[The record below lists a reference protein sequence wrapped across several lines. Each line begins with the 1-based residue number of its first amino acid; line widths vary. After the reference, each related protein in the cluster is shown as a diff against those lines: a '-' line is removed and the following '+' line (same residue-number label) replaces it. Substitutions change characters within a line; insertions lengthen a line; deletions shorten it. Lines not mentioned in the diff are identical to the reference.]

1 MSSND
6 QAFDYAQCVEINN
19 IPTEFVCHKFQ
30 NKIFL
35 LITQLEKISNL
46 YTVRNQVFNDPS
58 MMSSN
63 STQIFDIQ
71 QKFGAPSIET
81 EAGIRF
87 LMNFISQTSEMVI
100 CLAVKNNKNLEREE
114 LIAIKDALL
123 QIPLFAK

>member
-1 MSSND
+1 M
-6 QAFDYAQCVEINN
+6 
-19 IPTEFVCHKFQ
+19 
-30 NKIFL
+30 
-35 LITQLEKISNL
+35 
-46 YTVRNQVFNDPS
+46 FNDPS

-63 STQIFDIQ
+63 NTQIFDIQ

-87 LMNFISQTSEMVI
+87 LMNFISHTSEIVI
-100 CLAVKNNKNLEREE
+100 CLAVKNNNNLERDE